1 MRLDVDEGVRER
13 EQRGHKGC
21 LCFKQHSDLRNV
33 PLGHSHEL
41 PTANNALNVS
51 YGWLA
56 QTLLALLQGPNSSKM
71 MDTGNSIP
79 QESLSGFASSTKK
92 GEIVSSDK
100 RFLNTSILTV
110 LSAFCKTV
118 V

>member
-1 MRLDVDEGVRER
+1 MSERRQFKLSRLDVDEGAGER

-33 PLGHSHEL
+33 PLGHSREL
-41 PTANNALNVS
+41 PAANNALNVS

-56 QTLLALLQGPNSSKM
+56 QTLLALLQSPNSSKM

-79 QESLSGFASSTKK
+79 QESL
-92 GEIVSSDK
+92 
-100 RFLNTSILTV
+100 RFFPAARRMGRLCAATGD
-110 LSAFCKTV
+110 FFF
-118 V
+118 